1 MPNENKLT
9 TEFVTALRD
18 ILTPDQL
25 LSKTT
30 DCITYGYDN
39 SRIQVTPDAVVFP
52 SNHDQVLAIVQLCN
66 QYQVPVTARGRGT
79 GTTGASVPLR
89 GGLVLSTEQMQSVIE
104 VNPDDR
110 YITVQPGLTN
120 QAVQNIVAE
129 HSYFWPPDPSSAGYC
144 SIGGNLA
151 YNSAGPR
158 AVKYGTPRENVLGL
172 RAVTGA
178 GESIR
183 TGVFTTKGVVGFD
196 LTRLLIGS
204 EGALAIITEATLKLS
219 PLAEDKRILQAIYA
233 DIESAT
239 RAVADIM
246 KQPLIPCAL
255 EFIDGTA
262 IDLIRQS
269 SEISFPDKAG
279 AMLMIELDGAAL
291 HLDADVEKI
300 SAVATNEGLLSL
312 TAAKTAAEA
321 TALWNARKA
330 LSPALRNV
338 APNKINEDI
347 VVPVS
352 NIPTLIHGLE
362 KLSQQYA
369 IPIVNFGHAG
379 NGNIHVNLLY
389 SPDNPEQAKNIDTCL
404 EQVFDLTLKL
414 KGSLSGEHGVG
425 ISKRAFIDRELD
437 ATSLKLMQ
445 QIKHDFD
452 PNNILNPDKLF
463 TVGLTEVKTT

>member
-1 MPNENKLT
+1 MPKTHALPPK
-9 TEFVTALRD
+9 FITALRD
-18 ILTPDQL
+18 SLSPDQL
-25 LSKTT
+25 LTET
-30 DCITYGYDN
+30 GDCVAYGYDN

-52 SNHDQVLAIVQLCN
+52 DDHDQVVAIVRLCN
-66 QYQVPVTARGRGT
+66 QHRVPLTARGRGT

-89 GGLVLSTEQMQSVIE
+89 GGVVLSTERMQNIIE
-104 VNPDDR
+104 LRPDDR

-120 QAVQNIVAE
+120 QAVQNALAE
-129 HSYFWPPDPSSAGYC
+129 HGYFWPPDPSSAAYC

-172 RAVTGA
+172 RAVTGS

-204 EGALAIITEATLKLS
+204 EGNLAIITEATLKLS
-219 PLAEDKRILQAIYA
+219 PLAEDKRILQAIYR

-246 KQPLIPCAL
+246 KQAIIPCAL

-262 IDLIRQS
+262 IDLIRQNS
-269 SEISFPDKAG
+269 DITFPDAAG
-279 AMLMIELDGAAL
+279 AMLMIELDGAQQ
-291 HLDADVEKI
+291 HLDTDVTNI
-300 SAVATNEGLLSL
+300 TAVATNEGLLSMK
-312 TAAKTAAEA
+312 AAKTPAEA

-338 APNKINEDI
+338 APKKINEDI

-352 NIPTLIHGLE
+352 HIPALIHGLE
-362 KLSQQYA
+362 QLSEKHG
-369 IPIVNFGHAG
+369 ISIVNFGHAG

-389 SPDNPEQAKNIDTCL
+389 DPDNPRQAKNIDLCL
-404 EQVFDLTLKL
+404 EQVFDLVLEL
-414 KGSLSGEHGVG
+414 RGSLSGEHGVG
-425 ISKRAFIDRELD
+425 ISKQPFINRELD
-437 ATSLKLMQ
+437 ATSLRLMQ

-452 PNNILNPDKLF
+452 PHHILNPGKL
-463 TVGLTEVKTT
+463 LPE

>member
-1 MPNENKLT
+1 MSSETTPLT
-9 TEFVTALRD
+9 PEFITALGNG
-18 ILTPDQL
+18 LKPEQL
-25 LSKTT
+25 LTET
-30 DCITYGYDN
+30 ADCITYGYDN

-52 SNHDQVLAIVQLCN
+52 ENHEQVLAIVQLCN
-66 QYQVPVTARGRGT
+66 QHSVPLTARGRGT

-89 GGLVLSTEQMQSVIE
+89 GGLVLSTEKMQSVLQM
-104 VNPDDR
+104 NPDDR

-120 QAVQNIVAE
+120 QAVQNLLAE
-129 HSYFWPPDPSSAGYC
+129 QGYFWPPDPGSAAFC

-204 EGALAIITEATLKLS
+204 EGTLAIITEATLKLT
-219 PLAEDKRILQAIYA
+219 PLAEDRRILQAIYR

-246 KQPLIPCAL
+246 KQAIIPSAL
-255 EFIDGTA
+255 EFVDSTA
-262 IDLIRQS
+262 INLIRQNS
-269 SEISFPDKAG
+269 DISFPDTAG
-279 AMLMIELDGAAL
+279 AMLMIELDGSRE
-291 HLDADVEKI
+291 HLDGDVEKI
-300 SAVATNEGLLSL
+300 TQVATNHGLLSL
-312 TAAKTAAEA
+312 RAANTKEEAA
-321 TALWNARKA
+321 ALWNARKA

-338 APNKINEDI
+338 APKKINEDI

-352 NIPTLIHGLE
+352 NIPALIHGLE
-362 KLSQQYA
+362 QLSEKYA

-389 SPDNPEQAKNIDTCL
+389 DPDNPPQAKNIDSCL
-404 EQVFDLTLKL
+404 EQVFDLTLEL

-425 ISKRAFIDRELD
+425 ISKQAFIDRELD
-437 ATSLKLMQ
+437 ATSLRLMQ
-445 QIKHDFD
+445 QIKNDFD
-452 PNNILNPDKLF
+452 PNGILNPDKLF
-463 TVGLTEVKTT
+463 PE

>member
-1 MPNENKLT
+1 MSHENNLNPA
-9 TEFVTALRD
+9 FVTALGEQ
-18 ILTPDQL
+18 LAPEQL
-25 LSKTT
+25 LTKTA
-30 DCITYGYDN
+30 DCIAYGYDN

-52 SNHDQVLAIVQLCN
+52 KDHEQVLAIVQLCN
-66 QYQVPVTARGRGT
+66 QYQIPLTARGRGT

-89 GGLVLSTEQMQSVIE
+89 GGLILSTEKMQKVIE
-104 VNPDDR
+104 LNPDDR
-110 YITVQPGLTN
+110 YITVQPGLSN

-129 HSYFWPPDPSSAGYC
+129 QGYFWPPDPSSAAYC

-151 YNSAGPR
+151 YNSAGPH

-204 EGALAIITEATLKLS
+204 EGSLAIITEATLKLS
-219 PLAEDKRILQAIYA
+219 PLAEDSRILQAIYS

-246 KQPLIPCAL
+246 KQPVIPCAL
-255 EFIDGTA
+255 EFIDSVG
-262 IDLIRQS
+262 IELIQKS
-269 SEISFPDKAG
+269 SDFSFPDNAG
-279 AMLMIELDGAAL
+279 AMLMIELDGAQL
-291 HLDADVEKI
+291 HLDTDVEKI
-300 SAVATNEGLLSL
+300 TQVASNHGLLSL
-312 TAAKTAAEA
+312 TAAKTADEA
-321 TALWNARKA
+321 TALWNSRKA
-330 LSPALRNV
+330 LSPALRTI

-352 NIPTLIHGLE
+352 KIPALIHGLE
-362 KLSQQYA
+362 KLSSKHA

-389 SPDNPEQAKNIDTCL
+389 DPNNPEQAKNIDACL
-404 EQVFDLTLKL
+404 EQVFDLTLQL

-425 ISKRAFIDRELD
+425 ISKQAFIDRELD

-445 QIKHDFD
+445 KIKTDFD
-452 PNNILNPDKLF
+452 PGNILNPDKLF
-463 TVGLTEVKTT
+463 PKNNKTN

>member
-1 MPNENKLT
+1 MPRENTLT
-9 TEFVTALRD
+9 PEFVAALSGVLSPEQLFTETA
-18 ILTPDQL
+18 
-25 LSKTT
+25 
-30 DCITYGYDN
+30 DCIPYGYDN

-52 SNHDQVLAIVQLCN
+52 EDHGQVLAIVQLCN
-66 QYQVPVTARGRGT
+66 QHRVPLTARGRGT

-89 GGLVLSTEQMQSVIE
+89 GGLVLSTEKMQAVLE
-104 VNPDDR
+104 MNPDDR

-120 QAVQNIVAE
+120 QAVQHVLAE
-129 HSYFWPPDPSSAGYC
+129 HGCFWPPDPSSAAFC

-204 EGALAIITEATLKLS
+204 EGTLAIITEATLKLA
-219 PLAEDKRILQAIYA
+219 PLPEDKRILQVIYR

-246 KQPLIPCAL
+246 KQPIIPCAL
-255 EFIDGTA
+255 EFIDARA

-269 SEISFPDKAG
+269 SDISFPNAAG
-279 AMLMIELDGAAL
+279 AMLMIELDGARE
-291 HLDADVEKI
+291 HLDSDVEKI
-300 SAVATNEGLLSL
+300 TAVAGNSGLLSL
-312 TAAKTAAEA
+312 STAKTTEEAA
-321 TALWNARKA
+321 ALWNARKA

-352 NIPTLIHGLE
+352 KIPALIHGLE
-362 KLSQQYA
+362 QLSEKYA
-369 IPIVNFGHAG
+369 IPIINFGHAG

-389 SPDNPEQAKNIDTCL
+389 DPNNPVQAKNIDTCL

-425 ISKRAFIDRELD
+425 ISKQAFIDRELD
-437 ATSLKLMQ
+437 AASLRLMQ
-445 QIKHDFD
+445 QIKNDFD
-452 PNNILNPDKLF
+452 PNNILNPGKLF
-463 TVGLTEVKTT
+463 PTEKY

>member
-1 MPNENKLT
+1 MSRENTLT
-9 TEFVTALRD
+9 PEFVAALSGVLSPEQLFTETA
-18 ILTPDQL
+18 
-25 LSKTT
+25 
-30 DCITYGYDN
+30 DCIPYGYDN

-52 SNHDQVLAIVQLCN
+52 EGHGQVLAIVQLCN
-66 QYQVPVTARGRGT
+66 QHRVPLTARGRGT

-89 GGLVLSTEQMQSVIE
+89 GGLVLSTEKMQAVLE
-104 VNPDDR
+104 MNPDDR

-120 QAVQNIVAE
+120 QAVQHVLAE
-129 HSYFWPPDPSSAGYC
+129 HGCFWPPDPSSAAFC

-204 EGALAIITEATLKLS
+204 EGTLAIITEATLKLA
-219 PLAEDKRILQAIYA
+219 PLPEDKRILQVIYR

-246 KQPLIPCAL
+246 KQPIIPCAL
-255 EFIDGTA
+255 EFIDARA

-269 SEISFPDKAG
+269 SDISFPNAAG
-279 AMLMIELDGAAL
+279 AMLMIELDGARE
-291 HLDADVEKI
+291 HLDSDVEKI
-300 SAVATNEGLLSL
+300 TAVAGNSGLLSL
-312 TAAKTAAEA
+312 STAKTTEEAA
-321 TALWNARKA
+321 ALWNARKA

-352 NIPTLIHGLE
+352 KIPALIHGLE
-362 KLSQQYA
+362 QLSEKYA
-369 IPIVNFGHAG
+369 IPIINFGHAG

-389 SPDNPEQAKNIDTCL
+389 DPNNPVQAKNIDTCL

-425 ISKRAFIDRELD
+425 ISKQAFIDRELD
-437 ATSLKLMQ
+437 AASLRLMQ
-445 QIKHDFD
+445 QIKNDFD
-452 PNNILNPDKLF
+452 PNNILNPGKLF
-463 TVGLTEVKTT
+463 PTEKY

>member
-1 MPNENKLT
+1 MPRKNTLNP
-9 TEFVTALRD
+9 EFICALGD
-18 ILTPDQL
+18 ILSPEQL
-25 LSKTT
+25 LTEAA

-39 SRIQVTPDAVVFP
+39 SRIQVTPHAVVFP
-52 SNHDQVLAIVQLCN
+52 EDHEQVLAIVQLCN
-66 QYQVPVTARGRGT
+66 QYQVPLTARGRGT

-89 GGLVLSTEQMQSVIE
+89 GGLVLSTEKMQAVLEI
-104 VNPDDR
+104 NPDDR
-110 YITVQPGLTN
+110 YIRVQPGLTN
-120 QAVQNIVAE
+120 QAVQNMLAE
-129 HSYFWPPDPSSAGYC
+129 HGYFWPPDPGSAAFC

-172 RAVTGA
+172 RAVTG
-178 GESIR
+178 GGKSIR

-204 EGALAIITEATLKLS
+204 EGTLAIITEATLKLT
-219 PLAEDKRILQAIYA
+219 PLAEDKRILQAVYC
-233 DIESAT
+233 DIESAA

-246 KQPLIPCAL
+246 KQPIIPCAL
-255 EFIDGTA
+255 EFVDGTA
-262 IDLIRQS
+262 IKLIQQNS
-269 SEISFPDKAG
+269 DISFPDTAA
-279 AMLMIELDGAAL
+279 AMLMIELDGIYE
-291 HLDADVEKI
+291 HLDHDVEKI
-300 SAVATNEGLLSL
+300 TRVATNKGLLSL
-312 TAAKTAAEA
+312 TAAKTAQEA

-338 APNKINEDI
+338 AAKKINEDI

-352 NIPTLIHGLE
+352 NIPSLIHGLE
-362 KLSQQYA
+362 QLSEKYA

-389 SPDNPEQAKNIDTCL
+389 DPDNPAQAENIDACL
-404 EQVFDLTLKL
+404 EQVFDLTLAL

-437 ATSLKLMQ
+437 ATSLHLMQ
-445 QIKHDFD
+445 QIKNDFD
-452 PNNILNPDKLF
+452 PNNILNPDKL
-463 TVGLTEVKTT
+463 LTSFKESA

>member
-1 MPNENKLT
+1 MSREKKLT
-9 TEFVTALRD
+9 PEFVAALAD
-18 ILTPDQL
+18 ILSPAQL
-25 LSKTT
+25 LTET
-30 DCITYGYDN
+30 ADCIAYGYDN
-39 SRIQVTPDAVVFP
+39 SRIQVTPDAVALP
-52 SNHDQVLAIVQLCN
+52 SNHDEVLATVQLCN
-66 QYQVPVTARGRGT
+66 RHHVPLTARGRGT

-89 GGLVLSTEQMQSVIE
+89 GGLVLSSEQMQDVIE
-104 VNPDDR
+104 LNPDDR

-129 HSYFWPPDPSSAGYC
+129 HGYFWPPDPSSAAYC

-172 RAVTGA
+172 RAVTGN
-178 GESIR
+178 GDSIR

-219 PLAEDKRILQAIYA
+219 PLAEDKRILQAIYS
-233 DIESAT
+233 DIEFAT

-246 KQPLIPCAL
+246 KQPIIPCAL
-255 EFIDGTA
+255 EFIDARA

-269 SEISFPDKAG
+269 TDLTFPDAAG
-279 AMLMIELDGAAL
+279 AMLMIELDGARQ
-291 HLDADVEKI
+291 HLDADMEKI
-300 SAVATNEGLLSL
+300 AEVAGNSGLLSL
-312 TAAKTAAEA
+312 SAAKTTEEA

-352 NIPTLIHGLE
+352 SIPALIHGLE
-362 KLSQQYA
+362 QLSEKYA
-369 IPIVNFGHAG
+369 IPIINFGHAG

-389 SPDNPEQAKNIDTCL
+389 DPDNPEQAKNVDTCL
-404 EQVFDLTLKL
+404 EQVFDLTLEL

-425 ISKRAFIDRELD
+425 ISKQPFIDRELD
-437 ATSLKLMQ
+437 AASLRLMQ
-445 QIKHDFD
+445 QIKNDFD

-463 TVGLTEVKTT
+463 PE

>member
-1 MPNENKLT
+1 MSSKSKLT
-9 TEFVTALRD
+9 PEFVAALVD
-18 ILTPDQL
+18 ILSPDQL
-25 LSKTT
+25 LTNT
-30 DCITYGYDN
+30 ADCVAYGYDN

-52 SNHDQVLAIVQLCN
+52 HAHDQVLAIVQLCN
-66 QYQVPVTARGRGT
+66 RHHVPLTARGRGT

-89 GGLVLSTEQMQSVIE
+89 GGLVLSTEKMQTVIE
-104 VNPDDR
+104 INPDDR
-110 YITVQPGLTN
+110 YISVQPGLTN

-129 HSYFWPPDPSSAGYC
+129 HGYFWPPDPSSAGYC

-204 EGALAIITEATLKLS
+204 EGTLAIITEATLKLS
-219 PLAEDKRILQAIYA
+219 PLAEDSRILQAIYA

-246 KQPLIPCAL
+246 KQAVIPCAL
-255 EFIDGTA
+255 EFIDGVG
-262 IDLIRQS
+262 IELIQKS
-269 SEISFPDKAG
+269 SDFSFPDNAG
-279 AMLMIELDGAAL
+279 AMLMIELDGARQQ
-291 HLDADVEKI
+291 LDADVEKI
-300 SAVATNEGLLSL
+300 TEVATNSGLLSL
-312 TAAKTAAEA
+312 NAAKTADET
-321 TALWNARKA
+321 TALWNSRKA
-330 LSPALRNV
+330 LSPALRTI

-352 NIPTLIHGLE
+352 NIPALIHGLE
-362 KLSQQYA
+362 KLSAKHA

-389 SPDNPEQAKNIDTCL
+389 DPGNPEQAKNIDACL
-404 EQVFDLTLKL
+404 EQVFDLTLQL

-425 ISKRAFIDRELD
+425 ISKQAFINRELD
-437 ATSLKLMQ
+437 PTSLQLMQ
-445 QIKHDFD
+445 KIKNDFD

-463 TVGLTEVKTT
+463 PR